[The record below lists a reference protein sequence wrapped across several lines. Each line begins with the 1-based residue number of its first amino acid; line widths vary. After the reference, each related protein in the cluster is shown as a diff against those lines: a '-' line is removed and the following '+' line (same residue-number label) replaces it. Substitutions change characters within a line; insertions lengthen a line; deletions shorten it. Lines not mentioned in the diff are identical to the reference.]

1 MTRHIAQKI
10 ATAFVT
16 IYVIITISF
25 FLVHIMPGDPVIHL
39 VGQEEYYYLLDND
52 PETLNKLIAR
62 YGLDDSL
69 PVQYGKYLK
78 NIVTLDFGPSYTN
91 QKPVVSN
98 VLTASKWTLL
108 LSSPTWII
116 GGLLGALFGVIAGW
130 KPGKLFDKIMT
141 PILLVVNTIPS
152 NCLCL
157 ILLIFFAYRMKLF
170 PINGMVSPG
179 VEGMARVQSILQHM
193 FLPLII
199 MILYRTSGDF
209 MLMKSA
215 VSQVRSEEYIM
226 TAESK
231 GLPSKRVLFRHV
243 MKNAMVPYATSF
255 CMQFGGI
262 LSGSMIIEVVFGWK
276 GMGTILYNAV
286 SNRDF
291 PTAQFCFLLSAV
303 LVVFSNLISDIINAA
318 IDPRI
323 REEGVQDA

>member
-16 IYVIITISF
+16 IFVIITISF

-78 NIVTLDFGPSYTN
+78 NIVTMDFGPSYTN

-98 VLTASKWTLL
+98 VLKACKWTLL
-108 LSSPTWII
+108 LSIPTWII
-116 GGLLGALFGVIAGW
+116 GGLLGALLGVIAGW
-130 KPGKLFDKIMT
+130 KPGKLIDKIMT
-141 PILLVVNTIPS
+141 PLLLVVNTIPS
-152 NCLCL
+152 NCFC
-157 ILLIFFAYRMKLF
+157 LF

-231 GLPSKRVLFRHV
+231 GLPSRRVLFRHV

-291 PTAQFCFLLSAV
+291 PTAQFCFLLSAA
-303 LVVFSNLISDIINAA
+303 LVVFANLISDIVNAA

-323 REEGVQDA
+323 REEGIQDA

>member
-16 IYVIITISF
+16 IFVIITISF

-98 VLTASKWTLL
+98 VLRASQWTLL
-108 LSSPTWII
+108 LSIPTWII
-116 GGLLGALFGVIAGW
+116 GGLLGALLGVLAGW

-209 MLMKSA
+209 MLMKSC
-215 VSQVRSEEYIM
+215 SLSGTERGIYHDCRIE
-226 TAESK
+226 
-231 GLPSKRVLFRHV
+231 G
-243 MKNAMVPYATSF
+243 TSF
-255 CMQFGGI
+255 QKSVVPPCDEKCHGSLCHLFLYAVWRNSVRFYDHRGCFWLERNGNDPLQCGI
-262 LSGSMIIEVVFGWK
+262 KPGFPDG
-276 GMGTILYNAV
+276 AV
-286 SNRDF
+286 
-291 PTAQFCFLLSAV
+291 LLSSV
-303 LVVFSNLISDIINAA
+303 CGTGGFFQPD
-318 IDPRI
+318 
-323 REEGVQDA
+323 Q

>member
-1 MTRHIAQKI
+1 
-10 ATAFVT
+10 
-16 IYVIITISF
+16 
-25 FLVHIMPGDPVIHL
+25 
-39 VGQEEYYYLLDND
+39 
-52 PETLNKLIAR
+52 
-62 YGLDDSL
+62 
-69 PVQYGKYLK
+69 
-78 NIVTLDFGPSYTN
+78 
-91 QKPVVSN
+91 
-98 VLTASKWTLL
+98 
-108 LSSPTWII
+108 
-116 GGLLGALFGVIAGW
+116 
-130 KPGKLFDKIMT
+130 MT
-141 PILLVVNTIPS
+141 PILLIVNTIPS
-152 NCLCL
+152 NCFCL
-157 ILLIFFAYRMKLF
+157 ILLIFLAYRMKLF

-231 GLPSKRVLFRHV
+231 GLPSRKVLFRHV

-291 PTAQFCFLLSAV
+291 PTAQFCFLLSAA
-303 LVVFSNLISDIINAA
+303 LVVFANLISDIVNAA

-323 REEGVQDA
+323 REEGIQDA

>member
-39 VGQEEYYYLLDND
+39 VGQEEYYYLLDNG

-98 VLTASKWTLL
+98 VLRASKWTLF
-108 LSSPTWII
+108 LSIPTWII
-116 GGLLGALFGVIAGW
+116 GGFLGALLGVIAGW

-141 PILLVVNTIPS
+141 PVLLVVNTIPS

-157 ILLIFFAYRMKLF
+157 ILLIFFCLSYEAVSHQRHGFAGSGRYGKGAEHFSAYVSSTDHHDPLPDLRRFHVDEKCSLSGTERGIYHDCRIEGTSFQKSVVPPCDEKCHGSLCNLFLYAVWRDSVRFYDHRGCFWMEGNGNDPVQCGIKPGFSDGTVLF
-170 PINGMVSPG
+170 PSVCG
-179 VEGMARVQSILQHM
+179 A
-193 FLPLII
+193 
-199 MILYRTSGDF
+199 
-209 MLMKSA
+209 
-215 VSQVRSEEYIM
+215 
-226 TAESK
+226 
-231 GLPSKRVLFRHV
+231 
-243 MKNAMVPYATSF
+243 
-255 CMQFGGI
+255 GG
-262 LSGSMIIEVVFGWK
+262 FFQP
-276 GMGTILYNAV
+276 
-286 SNRDF
+286 D
-291 PTAQFCFLLSAV
+291 Q
-303 LVVFSNLISDIINAA
+303 
-318 IDPRI
+318 
-323 REEGVQDA
+323 

>member
-1 MTRHIAQKI
+1 
-10 ATAFVT
+10 
-16 IYVIITISF
+16 
-25 FLVHIMPGDPVIHL
+25 
-39 VGQEEYYYLLDND
+39 
-52 PETLNKLIAR
+52 
-62 YGLDDSL
+62 
-69 PVQYGKYLK
+69 
-78 NIVTLDFGPSYTN
+78 
-91 QKPVVSN
+91 
-98 VLTASKWTLL
+98 
-108 LSSPTWII
+108 
-116 GGLLGALFGVIAGW
+116 
-130 KPGKLFDKIMT
+130 
-141 PILLVVNTIPS
+141 
-152 NCLCL
+152 
-157 ILLIFFAYRMKLF
+157 MKLF

-303 LVVFSNLISDIINAA
+303 LVVF
-318 IDPRI
+318 PT
-323 REEGVQDA
+323 